1 MQMAGQSLS
10 TAKGG
15 SQLALQTLPL
25 HPPPPHPQPPHTVL
39 LFHVPNLHLCEG
51 YSDQGDSLVVR
62 HRSLTLEAASKQ
74 GRSET
79 VSCLIVSICDPME
92 PASLLSPWNSAGEN
106 TGVGCHSLFQGI
118 FLTQGSSLGLLRW
131 QTGSLPLSPHQKGF
145 PLSPFLIITFRMILL
160 HVISAYS
167 HLISSQILQ
176 I

>member
-106 TGVGCHSLFQGI
+106 TGVGCHSLLQGI
-118 FLTQGSSLGLLRW
+118 FLTQGSNPGLLHCRRILYHLS
-131 QTGSLPLSPHQKGF
+131 QRARYAITGTHKGSVSEAVTSC
-145 PLSPFLIITFRMILL
+145 L
-160 HVISAYS
+160 
-167 HLISSQILQ
+167 
-176 I
+176 